1 MEKWKDWNVLW
12 GFDTIN
18 IFISRESKV
27 KFKGVKRRLGKFR
40 VELQVK
46 TRENY
51 LKGHSVIR
59 DLFLKAGKGKKKSR
73 RYRSPAE
80 HDTQWAR
87 ESPNVSHSC
96 VTTSAFVKMY
106 DHLTNKLENPERE
119 RILLSLPY
127 YDDNW
132 SSLLIH
138 NWLLMKVYDFK
149 GGDLYIL
156 TEAKVE
162 ANYNKKPFHKWS
174 SLTDEEKAR
183 QMTIAWA
190 QKFLD
195 FLRNRK
201 SHRMEHVSPDEN

>member
-1 MEKWKDWNVLW
+1 MILNEP
-12 GFDTIN
+12 
-18 IFISRESKV
+18 
-27 KFKGVKRRLGKFR
+27 GKAQMYHIH
-40 VELQVK
+40 VSL
-46 TRENY
+46 
-51 LKGHSVIR
+51 L
-59 DLFLKAGKGKKKSR
+59 
-73 RYRSPAE
+73 PAA
-80 HDTQWAR
+80 TMW
-87 ESPNVSHSC
+87 
-96 VTTSAFVKMY
+96 SAFVKMY

-183 QMTIAWA
+183 QMTIARA